1 MHKIIVFW
9 FYTSFSGIMISVVI
23 ERGDIDIIH
32 VPDQKIDLET
42 DLNHALAPVLA
53 QRGM

>member
-1 MHKIIVFW
+1 MTI
-9 FYTSFSGIMISVVI
+9 VVI
-23 ERGDIDIIH
+23 ERGDIDMDH

-42 DLNHALAPVLA
+42 DLDHALAPVLA